1 MKLTTRIVAIN
12 FAVITIILITA
23 GVAFYSVIFNVL
35 TQRQT
40 DSLLDSSNRLLFV
53 LQDRLDDAQDYV
65 IANPSIKKIIQNNKN
80 QILDGSARVD
90 VVFASDSDSLLIP
103 GTLRI
108 REGVNLNLE
117 GNSIRKLVES
127 NPTLYL
133 RNTILNGKHVWYGVF
148 LQGGTLEFIAN
159 SIQARLA
166 VFSSKGLEEI
176 TSANDNDKILGLL
189 IEAQS
194 KLKNKNSFSFYSE
207 DSPQTYFLSTLVK
220 INSPGIGSHSIDII
234 VFSTLDETGTLST
247 TISQILAIIGLASIV
262 LSVII
267 TLLFTTKVRK
277 QIAILAQAMKGTK
290 EGRVRSEQLQVLEAN
305 ELGALATA
313 FNSMTRELEEKEI
326 LNQNYSEFVTLINEH
341 PHLDEFVKSSLEIIV
356 RVVGCGGATLYFF
369 GDGDLRRLGEFFL
382 ENSPMRD
389 INIIGLVEKTMINRV
404 SSELHYNSSSSEN
417 GETGDAIVLLIP
429 VVFQGNVIAV
439 LSIFSK
445 ETLPYKAKQF
455 ISLISEQLAIGLS
468 NSFVRRRLEE
478 LVDELKERNEQTKS
492 QNELIRIKNDEYQKL
507 SKELFEK
514 AHELEVQRRFAE
526 NSARLKTK
534 FLALLSHELK
544 SPLNSILGLTEV
556 IKKDTKESK
565 QLQRLDIIQKSS
577 FRLLRLFNDLMEY
590 AKIEGGKTE
599 VVREWF
605 LLEDLIEELFAA
617 NYADCEEKG
626 ITFDIKKSY
635 KPTVEVYSDKVK
647 LFHIVN
653 NLLSNSVKYTTHG
666 RIELDITISETEVN
680 FIVTDT
686 GIGINSEEL
695 SQIFE
700 EFRQG
705 ENRNKVASGG
715 SGLGLTIS
723 KHFTD
728 LLGGYIRAKS
738 EVSVGSTFE
747 VVLPTLQRF
756 SLLEQ
761 RVSNSLEQQG
771 YTYEETPKQNREKV
785 ILVTDDEA
793 TGRFTLREILESE
806 GYKVIEAS
814 GGDECIKQLHEKKP
828 DLILLD
834 IMMPGKSGFETI
846 VEIRNDK
853 QYSFLP
859 IFAVSA
865 RAMLEEADIIFRSGF
880 NGFLPKPI
888 NAHELLSTIEKSL
901 LADKANE

>member
-23 GVAFYSVIFNVL
+23 GVAFYSTIFNVL
-35 TQRQT
+35 THRQT

-65 IANPSIKKIIQNNKN
+65 VSETALFKN
-80 QILDGSARVD
+80 IHNSQSGVLESSARVD
-90 VVFASDSDSLLIP
+90 VIFASDSDSILIP

-133 RNTILNGKHVWYGVF
+133 RNTFLNGMNVWYGVY
-148 LQGGTLEFIAN
+148 LKGNTLEFLAN

-166 VFSSKGLEEI
+166 VFSSKGLEDV
-176 TSANDNDKILGLL
+176 TTANDNDKILGLL
-189 IEAQS
+189 VEAQNN
-194 KLKNKNSFSFYSE
+194 LKNKSSFSFYSE
-207 DSPQTYFLSTLVK
+207 DSPQTYFISTLVK
-220 INSPGIGSHSIDII
+220 INSPTIGSHSIDII
-234 VFSTLDETGTLST
+234 VFSTLDETGTLSA

-277 QIAILAQAMKGTK
+277 QIAILAQAMKGAK
-290 EGRVRSEQLQVLEAN
+290 EGKLRSEQLQVLEDN

-313 FNSMTRELEEKEI
+313 FNSMTHELEEKE
-326 LNQNYSEFVTLINEH
+326 LLSQNYSEFVTLINEH
-341 PHLDEFVKSSLEIIV
+341 PHLDEFVNSSLEIIV
-356 RVVGCGGATLYFF
+356 RVVGCGGATLYFL
-369 GDGDLRRLGEFFL
+369 GDGDVRKLGELFL
-382 ENSPMRD
+382 ENSTMQD
-389 INIIGLVEKTMINRV
+389 IDISGLVEKTMITRV
-404 SSELHYNSSSSEN
+404 GSELHYNAGNSE
-417 GETGDAIVLLIP
+417 GEQNNEAIVFLIP
-429 VVFQGNVIAV
+429 IIFQGNVIAV
-439 LSIFSK
+439 LSIFAK
-445 ETLPYKAKQF
+445 ESLPIKAKKF
-455 ISLISEQLAIGLS
+455 IALISEQLAIGLS

-478 LVDELKERNEQTKS
+478 LVEELKERNEQTRS
-492 QNELIRIKNDEYQKL
+492 QNELIRIKNEEYQKL

-514 AHELEVQRRFAE
+514 AHELEVQRRFAD

-556 IKKDTKESK
+556 IKKDSKEAK
-565 QLQRLDIIQKSS
+565 QIQRLDIIQKSS

-599 VVREWF
+599 VQRDWF
-605 LLEDLIEELFAA
+605 LLEDLVEELFSA

-626 ITFDIKKSY
+626 LSFDLHKNY
-635 KPTVEVYSDKVK
+635 KPTVEVHSDKVK

-653 NLLSNSVKYTTHG
+653 NLLSNAVKYTTNG
-666 RIELDITISETEVN
+666 RVDLDININETEVT
-680 FIVTDT
+680 FVISDT
-686 GIGINSEEL
+686 GIGINDAEL

-715 SGLGLTIS
+715 AGLGLTIS

-738 EVSVGSTFE
+738 EISKGSTFE
-747 VVLPTLQRF
+747 VVLPTLQRY
-756 SLLEQ
+756 SLMEQ
-761 RVSNSLEQQG
+761 NSGKISLPEVAAIEQ
-771 YTYEETPKQNREKV
+771 TPKRLKEKL
-785 ILVTDDEA
+785 ILVTDDEP

-806 GYKVIEAS
+806 GYKVIEAV
-814 GGDECIKQLHEKKP
+814 GGDECLQKLQESNP
-828 DLILLD
+828 DLLLLD
-834 IMMPGKSGFETI
+834 IMMPGKNGFETI
-846 VEIRNDK
+846 AEIRSKK
-853 QYSFLP
+853 QFSQLP

-865 RAMLEEADIIFRSGF
+865 RAMLEEADIIFRAGF

-888 NAHELLSTIEKSL
+888 NALELITTIEKNL
-901 LADKANE
+901 LADAHNE